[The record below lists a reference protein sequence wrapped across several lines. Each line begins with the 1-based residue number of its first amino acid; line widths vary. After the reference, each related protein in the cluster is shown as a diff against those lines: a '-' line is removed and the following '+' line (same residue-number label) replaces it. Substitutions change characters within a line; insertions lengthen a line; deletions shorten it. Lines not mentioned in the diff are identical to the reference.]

1 MTGRSTVRIP
11 PHRGPRPAPRELA
24 ETDACTVRAA
34 RVCAEIKQEEL
45 KVKNSIKQAA
55 KKGDMSSAKMLAKEV
70 VRSRKAVSRLHTSKA
85 HMSSVV
91 MQVMLPPAMP

>member
-1 MTGRSTVRIP
+1 MTGRSTVRIT
-11 PHRGPRPAPRELA
+11 PHRGPCPAPRELA
-24 ETDACTVRAA
+24 ETETPALCVPRA
-34 RVCAEIKQEEL
+34 CAEIKQEEL